1 MDVIANISQ
10 GFEVAITFKNLLW
23 CFLGTLLGTLV
34 GVLPGLGP
42 MAAISILL
50 PITYTLGDPITSI
63 IFLSGIYYGTQ
74 YGGSTTSI
82 LLNIP
87 GEIASTVTTID
98 GYQMTKKG
106 RAGAALAIAAM
117 SSFFAGTV
125 ATLLIGLLA
134 KPLSTLAL
142 TFGPA
147 EYSSL
152 MLLGLIMSASLTN
165 KSLLKSIGI
174 SLVGVLLGLVGTD
187 VNTGMVRFAFGIPSL
202 VDGVGFVIIAVGV
215 FGLAEIMYN
224 FIHEKKSKLS
234 ATPTLKELYPSKK
247 EIRESIKPAVRGTFV
262 GSLLGLL
269 PGGGHI
275 LSSFVSYILEKKI
288 SNNPKEFGKGAVA
301 GVAGPEAA
309 NNAGA
314 QTSFIPMLSLG
325 IPTTPIMALIISTL
339 IINGIQPGPQLVS
352 QNPMLFWGLIASMWI
367 GNFFLLILNLP
378 LIGIWTSL
386 LRISWKILYPI
397 IIMICFIGVY
407 YVNNNYFDMLLL
419 LLFAVFG
426 YVLKVLDFEPAPL
439 AMGFIVGAFFEEYT
453 RRTLLISQGDWMIFI
468 DRPIS
473 LALLLTA
480 CVAVIGQVLFKYLER
495 KNFTSKTIHNK

>member
-187 VNTGMVRFAFGIPSL
+187 INTDMVRFAFGIPSL
-202 VDGVGFVIIAVGV
+202 VDGIGFVIIAVGV

-224 FIHEKKSKLS
+224 FIHEKK
-234 ATPTLKELYPSKK
+234 
-247 EIRESIKPAVRGTFV
+247 F
-262 GSLLGLL
+262 
-269 PGGGHI
+269 
-275 LSSFVSYILEKKI
+275 FNKI
-288 SNNPKEFGKGAVA
+288 S
-301 GVAGPEAA
+301 
-309 NNAGA
+309 
-314 QTSFIPMLSLG
+314 
-325 IPTTPIMALIISTL
+325 IST
-339 IINGIQPGPQLVS
+339 
-352 QNPMLFWGLIASMWI
+352 
-367 GNFFLLILNLP
+367 
-378 LIGIWTSL
+378 
-386 LRISWKILYPI
+386 RKI
-397 IIMICFIGVY
+397 
-407 YVNNNYFDMLLL
+407 
-419 LLFAVFG
+419 
-426 YVLKVLDFEPAPL
+426 
-439 AMGFIVGAFFEEYT
+439 
-453 RRTLLISQGDWMIFI
+453 
-468 DRPIS
+468 
-473 LALLLTA
+473 
-480 CVAVIGQVLFKYLER
+480 
-495 KNFTSKTIHNK
+495 